1 MKHRYKIGDVVE
13 LPLKRG
19 VPYGF
24 SSETAG
30 IPQELITHGHLS
42 RTEEGIAQ
50 TGEIVA
56 IHDRY
61 YIVRFKGDKSRDNT
75 GYLQLG
81 FIENQLILYKRKP
94 VGEEENH
101 LFNIEDL

>member
-1 MKHRYKIGDVVE
+1 MKHRYKIGDVVV

-19 VPYGF
+19 VPHGF
-24 SSETAG
+24 SSQTAG
-30 IPQELITHGHLS
+30 IPDELIMHGNLS

-61 YIVRFKGDKSRDNT
+61 YIVRFKGDRSRDNT
-75 GYLQLG
+75 GYLKLG
-81 FIENQLILYKRKP
+81 FIENQLILYKRER
-94 VGEEENH
+94 VGEEENY